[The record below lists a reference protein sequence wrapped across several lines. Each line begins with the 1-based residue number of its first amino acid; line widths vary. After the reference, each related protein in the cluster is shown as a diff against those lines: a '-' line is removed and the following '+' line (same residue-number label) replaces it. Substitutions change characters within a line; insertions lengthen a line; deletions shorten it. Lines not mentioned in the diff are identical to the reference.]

1 MWTADFWKRAGE
13 RAVKTFAQS
22 LVASLGVGA
31 AVPIWELGWSEAL
44 GIAATA
50 TVLSALTSIASLGV
64 GDPDDPSVFY
74 EGRYRGE

>member
-50 TVLSALTSIASLGV
+50 TVLSALTSVASLGV